1 MNDTQPSAGCRR
13 LDDAAYH
20 QQITQAFRE
29 AATSRGIGYGGRV
42 LDPLGSASD
51 MLDLINILEQVYS
64 QLPLCL

>member
-1 MNDTQPSAGCRR
+1 
-13 LDDAAYH
+13 LDDADCH
-20 QQITQAFRE
+20 QQIAQAFRE
-29 AATSRGIGYGGRV
+29 AATRRGTGCGGRV